1 MAKKPRTIVL
11 EGEWSEVSGLGEV
24 RKLHFSSRRDSH
36 CPEAILLVA
45 SNRRARLFHCLTDS
59 GPHPV
64 REYGSGNMPAGTMLL
79 DGKHKVPVPPAEM
92 LGLSA

>member
-1 MAKKPRTIVL
+1 MAKKPHTIVL
-11 EGEWSEVSGLGEV
+11 EGEWSEVSGAGEGK
-24 RKLHFSSRRDSH
+24 RLHFSSRDPRS
-36 CPEAILLVA
+36 PEAVLLVA
-45 SNRRARLFHCLTDS
+45 SDGRARLSHFLTDS

-64 REYGSGNMPAGTMLL
+64 REYRLDNMPAGTMLL